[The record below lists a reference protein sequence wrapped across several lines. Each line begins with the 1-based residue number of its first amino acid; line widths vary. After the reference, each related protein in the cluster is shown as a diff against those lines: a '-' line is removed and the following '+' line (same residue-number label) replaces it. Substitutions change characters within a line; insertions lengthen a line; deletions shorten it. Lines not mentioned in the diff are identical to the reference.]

1 MTGGTGYIGKCI
13 LQALGRAHPSV
24 TRHPLGPVRTEPR
37 GPKANKQHASPAK
50 RTSITAGSRIVER
63 LLACGHSVRVLCR
76 PRGHPPPAGDV
87 LEYLKVRQTSM
98 ILSTFSQKNYQELD
112 YLLVSTLPQVLPGA
126 EQHLTVVSGDVT
138 DAVALQ
144 AAMAQCQQLVHLA
157 GVVDVLPPRDEQ
169 QRQQM
174 VSTALEGTRLVLGE

>member
-1 MTGGTGYIGKCI
+1 M
-13 LQALGRAHPSV
+13 
-24 TRHPLGPVRTEPR
+24 
-37 GPKANKQHASPAK
+37 
-50 RTSITAGSRIVER
+50 ER

-76 PRGHPPPAGDV
+76 PRGRPPPAGDV
-87 LEYLKVRQTSM
+87 LDYLKVGPNQHETKTEPIKLPTNRSITCV
-98 ILSTFSQKNYQELD
+98 L
-112 YLLVSTLPQVLPGA
+112 TLPQVLPGA

-138 DAVALQ
+138 DAAALQ

-174 VSTALEGTRLVLGE
+174 VSTALEGTRLVLGESTNPSQLTLTSRQALRTVPTRSVVCADVHPLPDL

>member
-1 MTGGTGYIGKCI
+1 
-13 LQALGRAHPSV
+13 
-24 TRHPLGPVRTEPR
+24 
-37 GPKANKQHASPAK
+37 
-50 RTSITAGSRIVER
+50 
-63 LLACGHSVRVLCR
+63 
-76 PRGHPPPAGDV
+76 
-87 LEYLKVRQTSM
+87 M